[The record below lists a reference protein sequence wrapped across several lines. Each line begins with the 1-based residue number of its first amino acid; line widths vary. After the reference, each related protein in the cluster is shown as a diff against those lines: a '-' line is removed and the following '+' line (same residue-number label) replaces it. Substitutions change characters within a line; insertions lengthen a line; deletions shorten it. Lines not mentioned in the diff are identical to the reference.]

1 MLVYGAYEAPKQVGQ
16 VGSWILVDSR
26 LEEKKYIYIFERV
39 RMNRRD
45 CLEKREKKRERRTEL
60 SRAPTCGA

>member
-26 LEEKKYIYIFERV
+26 LEEKNIYIYI
-39 RMNRRD
+39 
-45 CLEKREKKRERRTEL
+45 
-60 SRAPTCGA
+60 